1 MNNSIFVST
10 IIKFWEFI
18 VFEYRRSFIKKV
30 LDSLGRGFSYLSK
43 GSRFKSLFVSRDSMI
58 AQGFLYSIYKKIMDF
73 INKILNKIRDYIEDK
88 GEYSLGYRNIR
99 SLFRSKVELLR
110 TLFIF
115 LLSFALGLAFNN
127 IVRGNYS
134 GRSYIVIAFL
144 VLVSIIGLSVK
155 ENYSKIIKNSLICR
169 FIYSI
174 FAIEEE
180 FNHVD

>member
-1 MNNSIFVST
+1 MNNSIFLNT

-18 VFEYRRSFIKKV
+18 VFEYRRSFIKKI
-30 LDSLGRGFSYLSK
+30 LDSLGRGLSYLSK
-43 GSRFKSLFVSRDSMI
+43 GSRFKSFFVSRDSMI
-58 AQGFLYSIYKKIMDF
+58 AQGFLYSIYKKIMYF
-73 INKILNKIRDYIEDK
+73 INKILNNMRDYIGEK

-99 SLFRSKVELLR
+99 SLFINKIELLR

-115 LLSFALGLAFNN
+115 ILSFALGLAFNN

-134 GRSYIVIAFL
+134 GRSYIVIMFL
-144 VLVSIIGLSVK
+144 VLVSIIGLSLK
-155 ENYSKIIKNSLICR
+155 ENYNNIIKNSLIFR

-174 FAIEEE
+174 FTIEEE